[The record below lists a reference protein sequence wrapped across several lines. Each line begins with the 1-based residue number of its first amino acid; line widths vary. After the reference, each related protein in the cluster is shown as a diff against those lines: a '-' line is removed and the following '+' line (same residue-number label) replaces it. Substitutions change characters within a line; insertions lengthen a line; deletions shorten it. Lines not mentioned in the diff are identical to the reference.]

1 MGLNTVIIKEAIA
14 TLTGPKLTKVL
25 CPVKF
30 VVNGVLVLEI

>member
-1 MGLNTVIIKEAIA
+1 MGLNTVIIKAAIA
-14 TLTGPKLTKVL
+14 KVL